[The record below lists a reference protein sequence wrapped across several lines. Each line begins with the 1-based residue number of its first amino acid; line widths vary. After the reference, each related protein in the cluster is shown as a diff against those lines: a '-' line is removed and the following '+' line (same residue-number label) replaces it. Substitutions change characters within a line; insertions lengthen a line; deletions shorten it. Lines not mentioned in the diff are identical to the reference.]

1 LQASCIAA
9 EGELPAA
16 DPPEGILVQEKK
28 HNQRSS
34 TEMAQKIKS
43 CV

>member
-9 EGELPAA
+9 EEALPAA
-16 DPPEGILVQEKK
+16 GPPEGIWVQEKK

-43 CV
+43 RV